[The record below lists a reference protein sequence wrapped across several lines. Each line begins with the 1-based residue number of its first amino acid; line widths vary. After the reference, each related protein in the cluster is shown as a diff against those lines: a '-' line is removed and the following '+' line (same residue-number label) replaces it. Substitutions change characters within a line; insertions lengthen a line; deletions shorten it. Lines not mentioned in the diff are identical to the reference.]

1 MSCLKSLGIFTS
13 QSLPLVDILEAGMS
27 QGSDRDPR
35 SLRVYLPPTS
45 GRSCRPRRVPWG
57 VRTASICRFG
67 KPAVFDSLYSLRTHT
82 GMLAFKYVWVF
93 LWMAILTSQATRR
106 RAGDGTPYLKKT
118 PPTEVGGVCFQ
129 NEFEPFR
136 ELVSNVELL
145 SLISVHGV

>member
-1 MSCLKSLGIFTS
+1 
-13 QSLPLVDILEAGMS
+13 
-27 QGSDRDPR
+27 
-35 SLRVYLPPTS
+35 
-45 GRSCRPRRVPWG
+45 
-57 VRTASICRFG
+57 
-67 KPAVFDSLYSLRTHT
+67 
-82 GMLAFKYVWVF
+82 MLAFKYVWVF